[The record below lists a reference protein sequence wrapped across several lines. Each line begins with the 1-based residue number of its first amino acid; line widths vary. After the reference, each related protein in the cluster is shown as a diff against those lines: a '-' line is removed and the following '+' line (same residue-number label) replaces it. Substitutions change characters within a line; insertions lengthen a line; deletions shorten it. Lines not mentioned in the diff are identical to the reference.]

1 MAYGGS
7 NVTMT
12 TARTAGLV
20 PTLWSDEIFA
30 AHKKVVVLANLVRK
44 LNVKGKKGDSI
55 KLPKPARG
63 TATLKASQTI
73 VSTIGES
80 GSSVTITID
89 SHYHYARLIEDVA
102 EVQALS
108 SMRKFYT
115 DDAGYSLGVAKD
127 SAIFAAATALNTSD
141 AASAVGGAWPGAVI
155 ASDGT
160 TAYVDAN
167 DNAATITDAGI
178 RRAIQ
183 FLDDNDIPMND
194 RYFVI
199 PPVARRVLMGLARFT
214 EQAFT
219 GDTGN
224 GNTIRTGKLGNI
236 YGMPVYVSS
245 NCPTTSGASG
255 RICLLAHKDA
265 IALAEMLGPRVQ
277 FQDKLE
283 YLATLLVADNLFGA
297 GEVYNAGGLAL
308 ATTA

>member
-1 MAYGGS
+1 MAYGDD
-7 NVTMT
+7 NVIMS
-12 TARTAGLV
+12 AVRTAGLV

-30 AHKKVVVLANLVRK
+30 AHKKTVVLANLVRK
-44 LNVKGKKGDSI
+44 LSVKGKKGDSI
-55 KLPKPARG
+55 KLPRPSRG
-63 TATLKASQTI
+63 TATAKAADTI
-73 VSTIGES
+73 VTTLQES
-80 GSSVTITID
+80 GDSVLISIN

-102 EVQALS
+102 EVQALA

-127 SAIFAAATALNTSD
+127 TALFDAAGAFNGGTAGAAAWA
-141 AASAVGGAWPGAVI
+141 GAVL

-160 TAYVDAN
+160 TAYVDAS

-219 GDTGN
+219 GEAGGSN
-224 GNTIRTGKLGNI
+224 PIRTGKLGNI
-236 YGMPVYVSS
+236 YGIPVYVSS

-265 IALAEMLGPRVQ
+265 MAIAEMIGPRVQ
-277 FQDKLE
+277 FQYKLE

-297 GEVYNAGGLAL
+297 GEIYNAGGIAL

>member
-127 SAIFAAATALNTSD
+127 TAIFDAAGSLNGGTAGAAAWA
-141 AASAVGGAWPGAVI
+141 GAVL

-160 TAYVDAN
+160 TAYVDAS

-194 RYFVI
+194 RFFVI

-219 GDTGN
+219 GEAG
-224 GNTIRTGKLGNI
+224 GSNTIRTGKLGNI

>member
-1 MAYGGS
+1 MAAFAGGS
-7 NVTMT
+7 NVIMSE
-12 TARTAGLV
+12 ARTAGLV

-30 AHKKVVVLANLVRK
+30 AHKKNVVLANLVRK

-63 TATLKASQTI
+63 TATAKATETPVNTI
-73 VSTIGES
+73 IES

-89 SHYHYARLIEDVA
+89 SHFHYARLIEDVA
-102 EVQALS
+102 DVQAVS
-108 SMRKFYT
+108 SMRRFYT
-115 DDAGYSLGVAKD
+115 DDAGYALAVAKD
-127 SAIFAAATALNTSD
+127 TALFDAAGSFNGGTAGAAAWA
-141 AASAVGGAWPGAVI
+141 GGVL

-160 TAYVDAN
+160 TAYVDAS

-178 RRAIQ
+178 RRGIQ

-194 RYFVI
+194 RYLVI

-219 GDTGN
+219 GEAGGSN
-224 GNTIRTGKLGNI
+224 PIRTGKLGNI

-255 RICLLAHKDA
+255 RVCLLAHKDA
-265 IALAEMLGPRVQ
+265 MALAEMMGPRVQ
-277 FQDKLE
+277 FQYMLE
-283 YLATLLVADNLFGA
+283 YLGTLLVADNLFGA
-297 GEVYNAGGLAL
+297 GEVYNAGGIAL
-308 ATTA
+308 ITTA